1 MYVTHKETYW
11 SGHNE
16 LDLKCDGLKAVL
28 SAANSRNTRVFSEFE
43 KWIFRCSFRQFF
55 PKPIWAEKW
64 FSKKLW
70 IFKKNLTDKHR
81 WRCIEEVITR
91 TTRNRF
97 GVMSATWVRIPP
109 SPPKTKF
116 TSGFP
121 FVSFSYVQTAM
132 ESSLLKIGCFLLKNI
147 TIRTPFLCIR
157 RIHYIW
163 YASFCQQIAS
173 KAPLNPFTIASA
185 EDNFE
190 L

>member
-55 PKPIWAEKW
+55 PKCFLFVKCAIKVAIW
-64 FSKKLW
+64 
-70 IFKKNLTDKHR
+70 KNFADKHR

-109 SPPKTKF
+109 SPPEVADSNESATF
-116 TSGFP
+116 SFASSRERP
-121 FVSFSYVQTAM
+121 LFSYCSMLYTWTINPW
-132 ESSLLKIGCFLLKNI
+132 LLREFGF
-147 TIRTPFLCIR
+147 
-157 RIHYIW
+157 
-163 YASFCQQIAS
+163 S
-173 KAPLNPFTIASA
+173 
-185 EDNFE
+185 
-190 L
+190 

>member
-55 PKPIWAEKW
+55 PKCFLFVKCAIKVAIW
-64 FSKKLW
+64 
-70 IFKKNLTDKHR
+70 KNFADKHR

-109 SPPKTKF
+109 SPPKTKL

-121 FVSFSYVQTAM
+121 FVSFSYVQTTM

-147 TIRTPFLCIR
+147 TTRTPFLCIR

-185 EDNFE
+185 EDSLE